1 MSEDAT
7 LAIPVVKSPPLAP
20 DWLRPGALAKL
31 HDPNPAW
38 VTGLSDDF
46 LAGHYG
52 RNFRGEV
59 V

>member
-1 MSEDAT
+1 MEDTT
-7 LAIPVVKSPPLAP
+7 LTPKVESPPIAP
-20 DWLRPGALAKL
+20 DWLRPGALARL

-38 VTGLSDDF
+38 VTGLSADF
-46 LAGHYG
+46 IAGRYG